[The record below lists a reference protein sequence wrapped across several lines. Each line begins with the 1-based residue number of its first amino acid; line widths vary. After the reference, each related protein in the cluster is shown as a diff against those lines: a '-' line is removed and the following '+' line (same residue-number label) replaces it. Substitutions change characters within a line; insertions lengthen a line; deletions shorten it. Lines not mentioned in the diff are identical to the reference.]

1 MNTMAGGRSDGR
13 ILASVFPRPE
23 YTPAAH
29 PVARI
34 HLFGPMRATSY
45 LGDDILPRGKKAR
58 ALLGYLC
65 LAVGERVPRERLTK
79 SLWQTSPIEQA
90 RHSFRQRLRELTE
103 AMGPFAAEL
112 IDARTGTVRL
122 NVNACWVD
130 ALALLEPSWP
140 ADKGFAELCRGEL
153 LEGLDGIS
161 TSFDRWLAAQRIR
174 AAERLRMLAS
184 GAIRSPVRRGRTMPR
199 QQPQPQ
205 PPLPGRNRLRVGVLP
220 FMAPGDREEDLELAF
235 SLSHQIGAAL
245 ARFRWFDVISS
256 VHAAARPLLSS
267 DALLSRELDYAVDG
281 VVSRRGR
288 QVVIS
293 IRLLD
298 VARATPPV
306 WSERFE
312 LKASD
317 LHRLDELVTP
327 RVVASIDPVILF
339 IEGQPKRR
347 AHYGATGLLLLAL
360 PLFYSMERSKF
371 ERAGE
376 LIKQA
381 AVLDPKSAMALAW
394 SAFWQITRCAHGWQ
408 SFESSMSEV
417 EAASRAAID
426 LDPENA
432 EALAIYAHT
441 CAWKKDL
448 DRAVDFFDRSLR
460 LNPNLTLAWWLSAA
474 TCCYTGDPNEALRR
488 LARCR
493 ALAPLDPHSAIYE
506 NIYSIAYVLKG
517 DYEQAALIGHS
528 AVRLNPDYP
537 AAYKPLIAALGQ
549 LGRAE
554 EAKPYIAR
562 LLALEPNFTVEGYNK
577 VYPLR
582 NVSDRESY
590 MKGLL
595 LAGVPKR

>member
-1 MNTMAGGRSDGR
+1 MNTMVGGRSDGH
-13 ILASVFPRPE
+13 ILAPVSPRPE

-65 LAVGERVPRERLTK
+65 LAVGDRVPRERLTK
-79 SLWQTSPIEQA
+79 SLWQTSPVEQA

-122 NVNACWVD
+122 NVNACWID

-140 ADKGFAELCRGEL
+140 ADKGFADLCRGEL

-174 AAERLRMLAS
+174 AAERLRTLAAV
-184 GAIRSPVRRGRTMPR
+184 AIRSSVRRVTPT

-205 PPLPGRNRLRVGVLP
+205 PPLPGRNRLRVAVLP
-220 FMAPGDREEDLELAF
+220 FTARGDREEELAF

-256 VHAAARPLLSS
+256 VRAGAQPLLSS
-267 DALLSRELDYAVDG
+267 DALLSRELDYAVEG
-281 VVSRRGR
+281 AVSRHGN
-288 QVVIS
+288 QVVIN

-298 VARATPPV
+298 LARASQPV

-317 LHRLDELVTP
+317 LPRLDELVTP

-360 PLFYSMERSKF
+360 PLFYSMEREKF

-376 LIKQA
+376 LIKR
-381 AVLDPKSAMALAW
+381 AVKLDPKSAMALAW
-394 SAFWQITRCAHGWQ
+394 SAFWHITCCAHGWAT
-408 SFESSMSEV
+408 FHSSMSEA
-417 EAASRAAID
+417 EAASRKAID
-426 LDPENA
+426 LDRENA
-432 EALAIYAHT
+432 EALAVYAHT
-441 CAWKKDL
+441 CAWKKEFE
-448 DRAVDFFDRSLR
+448 RAVECFDRSLR
-460 LNPNLTLAWWLSAA
+460 LNPNLGFAWWLSAA
-474 TCCYTGDPNEALRR
+474 TYCYISDPNEALRR
-488 LARCR
+488 LTRCR
-493 ALAPLDPHSAIYE
+493 KLGSLDPHSAIYE
-506 NIYSIAYVLKG
+506 NIYSIAYTLKG
-517 DYEQAALIGHS
+517 DYEQAVLIGRN
-528 AVRLNPDYP
+528 AVKLNPNFP
-537 AAYKPLIAALGQ
+537 AAYKPLIAALGH

-562 LLALEPNFTVEGYNK
+562 LLALEPNFTVEGFNK
-577 VYPLR
+577 VYPIK
-582 NVSDRESY
+582 NATDRERY
-590 MKGLL
+590 MKGLR
-595 LAGVPKR
+595 LAGVPER

>member
-1 MNTMAGGRSDGR
+1 
-13 ILASVFPRPE
+13 
-23 YTPAAH
+23 
-29 PVARI
+29 
-34 HLFGPMRATSY
+34 MRATSY
-45 LGDDILPRGKKAR
+45 LGDNILPPARKAR
-58 ALLGYLC
+58 ALLAYLC
-65 LAVGERVPRERLTK
+65 LAFGERVPRERLTR
-79 SLWQTSPIEQA
+79 SLWETSPPERA
-90 RHSFRQRLRELTE
+90 RHSFRQTLSRLTE

-112 IDARTGTVRL
+112 IVARRGTVSL
-122 NVNACWVD
+122 NVNACWID

-140 ADKGFAELCRGEL
+140 ADKGFANLCRGEL
-153 LEGLDGIS
+153 LEDLDGIS

-174 AAERLRMLAS
+174 AAERLRTLAS
-184 GAIRSPVRRGRTMPR
+184 GTVRAPAPRAHTMPT

-205 PPLPGRNRLRVGVLP
+205 PPLPGRNRLRVAVLP
-220 FMAPGDREEDLELAF
+220 FTARDEALAF
-235 SLSHQIGAAL
+235 SLGHQIGAAL

-256 VHAAARPLLSS
+256 VHAAARPPLSS
-267 DALLSRELDYAVDG
+267 DALLRLDYAVDG
-281 VVSRRGR
+281 TVSRHGR
-288 QVVIS
+288 QLVIN

-298 VARATPPV
+298 LARATQPV

-347 AHYGATGLLLLAL
+347 AHYGANGLLLLAL

-381 AVLDPKSAMALAW
+381 VALDPKSAMALAW

-408 SFESSMSEV
+408 SFDSSMSEV

-474 TCCYTGDPNEALRR
+474 TCCYIGDPNEALRR

-493 ALAPLDPHSAIYE
+493 ALGPLDPHSAIYE
-506 NIYSIAYVLKG
+506 NIYSIAYTLKG
-517 DYEQAALIGHS
+517 DYEQAALIGRS
-528 AVRLNPDYP
+528 AVRSNPNYP
-537 AAYKPLIAALGQ
+537 AAYKPLIAALGH

-562 LLALEPNFTVEGYNK
+562 LLALEPNFTVEGFDK
-577 VYPLR
+577 VYPIK
-582 NVSDRESY
+582 NTKDRERY
-590 MKGLL
+590 MKGLR
-595 LAGVPKR
+595 LAGVPEK